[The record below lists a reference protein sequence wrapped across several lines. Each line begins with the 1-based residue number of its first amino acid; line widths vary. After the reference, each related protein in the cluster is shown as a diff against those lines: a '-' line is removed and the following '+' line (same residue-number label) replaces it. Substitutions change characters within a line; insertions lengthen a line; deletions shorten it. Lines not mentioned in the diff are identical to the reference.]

1 MMNKGNLGYGLNAR
15 GDSGS
20 GRSKKKKKGLSGFG
34 GDDSSDDSSTNSGD
48 GNNKKT
54 TSNNNARSTIN
65 KEIAAEQAAL
75 RKRAQA
81 AMAKSSTDVYNYDA
95 EYDSF
100 SSKKKQEDAKKSAAA
115 AAKQTG
121 NEPKQSRYIGNL
133 LQTAQRRN
141 QEQEVVHER
150 QLAKEQATEDT
161 SAEYEGKDKFVTS
174 SYKRKLAER
183 EQWAKEEAER
193 SKREEDDDVT
203 KKTGVGNFLFGGI
216 GRSLLLGSGGGDKG
230 GASEV
235 DTNKKTDD
243 GDGDKRDVMDTH
255 GVQDDREQTGQQ
267 QYRRESSRETEQ
279 WDNRSKRTRNDGAY
293 EEDFA
298 NRKRPS
304 STSNLGT
311 DIEQMKKASTSKVT
325 TIVKTRQQILEERAI
340 KIREA
345 RERYFERRGISPQ

>member
-20 GRSKKKKKGLSGFG
+20 GKSKKKKKGLSGFG
-34 GDDSSDDSSTNSGD
+34 DDDSSDESTNSG

-54 TSNNNARSTIN
+54 TSKNNNARSTIN

-75 RKRAQA
+75 RKRAQT
-81 AMAKSSTDVYNYDA
+81 AMATSSTDVYDYDA

-216 GRSLLLGSGGGDKG
+216 GRSLLLGSGGDKG
-230 GASEV
+230 GASEG
-235 DTNKKTDD
+235 DTKKKTDD
-243 GDGDKRDVMDTH
+243 DDGDKRNVMDTK